1 MNPTKQNE
9 KNPKANKQTESRKKD
24 HVDIVLKKDVQYTQT
39 NGLEKV
45 QFIHNALPECDF
57 NKIDLSTNFLNKKLQ
72 APILITGMTG
82 GYKDAQWINQELAK
96 AAQKY
101 GLAFGLG
108 SQRAMIENPELKK
121 TYDVRSIAPSVPI
134 IANIGAVQLKKYSTG
149 QIEEMIDA
157 VDADALAIHLNA
169 LQEVIQP
176 EGDKDFSGV
185 LSAIEKACEVL
196 ETPII
201 VKETG
206 AGISDDVAIKLKEIG
221 VAYIDVSGS
230 GGTSWSKVEYQRGKT
245 VPGFENW
252 GNSTFDSLLM
262 CKGIL
267 PLIAS
272 GGIRSGI
279 DIAKSITLGA
289 DLGGSAYPLI
299 KALHEKKLE
308 EKIEEWTNQIRT
320 CMFLTGSKDIESLK
334 KAKMMI
340 RS

>member
-1 MNPTKQNE
+1 MN
-9 KNPKANKQTESRKKD
+9 NPKKQPEKQTESRKKD
-24 HVDIVLKKDVQYTQT
+24 HVNIVLKKDVQYTQT

-57 NKIDLSTNFLNKKLQ
+57 NKIDLSTSFLNKKLRV
-72 APILITGMTG
+72 PLLITGMTG
-82 GYKDAQWINQELAK
+82 GYKDAEWINKELAK

-121 TYDVRSIAPSVPI
+121 TYDIRNVAPNVPI

-157 VDADALAIHLNA
+157 VDANALAIHLNA

-176 EGDKDFSGV
+176 EGDKDFTGV
-185 LSAIEKACEVL
+185 LSAIGKACEVL

-221 VAYIDVSGS
+221 VSYIDVSGA
-230 GGTSWSKVEYQRGKT
+230 GGTSWSKVEYARGKS
-245 VPGFENW
+245 VSGFENW

-279 DIAKSITLGA
+279 DIAKSIPLGA
-289 DLGGSAYPLI
+289 EIGGAAYPFI

-308 EKIEEWTNQIRT
+308 EKIEEWINQIRT
-320 CMFLTGSKDIESLK
+320 CMFLTGSKDIGGLK
-334 KAKMMI
+334 KAKMII